1 MQGWLSVKPKKLSE
15 VWSLCL
21 YIHRLVN
28 VLSPGRSRKLV
39 RPEPVLN
46 AQSCMYLF
54 LKCIL
59 PARPLPKCVPSSLSH
74 VGDADMEGKVAL
86 TVLC

>member
-1 MQGWLSVKPKKLSE
+1 MAFREAKEAFRGVVTLS
-15 VWSLCL
+15 L
-21 YIHRLVN
+21 YPY